1 MFSTPTSKTCAVPL
15 NGPVGVAGVLDPRK
29 KCSVKQGKCFLYLR
43 TTAMELGI
51 RTLSVSNCLYE
62 LQEHFLACDSAT
74 CLSYI
79 HRSLSSISTFVQR
92 IKQEAVDD
100 VLPALPS
107 GRVLITSSNVRYYN
121 TLGVNICR
129 DYETGMVLTVQLLAG
144 LDF

>member
-1 MFSTPTSKTCAVPL
+1 MVRWELLGCWILGKSALLSKVNASCT
-15 NGPVGVAGVLDPRK
+15 
-29 KCSVKQGKCFLYLR
+29 
-43 TTAMELGI
+43 LG
-51 RTLSVSNCLYE
+51 RQRWSVSNCLYE